1 MLISV
6 TEESMINCEP
16 NLQVVLKYSLTYNYI
31 ARHLNF
37 LNLFLKYTI
46 QQLLVCS

>member
-37 LNLFLKYTI
+37 LNLKYTI